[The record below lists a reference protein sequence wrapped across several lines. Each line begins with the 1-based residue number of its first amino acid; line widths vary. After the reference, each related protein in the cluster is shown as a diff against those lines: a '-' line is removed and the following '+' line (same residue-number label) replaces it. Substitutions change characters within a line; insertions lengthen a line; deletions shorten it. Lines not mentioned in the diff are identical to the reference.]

1 MKPTK
6 IIKSSHV
13 WAKRIGRV
21 LKSLPGIISA
31 VSAATVV
38 IMPAVLRL
46 VYDVGAA
53 TGTDPAWIENG
64 VSRVAATIAV
74 VLAAASIAYK
84 RLEPVT
90 RALIGW
96 GDDQAASSPP

>member
-1 MKPTK
+1 MR
-6 IIKSSHV
+6 ISDVIKSSHV

-46 VYDVGAA
+46 VYDVGTA
-53 TGTDPAWIENG
+53 TGTDPAWIQNG
-64 VSRVAATIAV
+64 VSRVAMTIAV
-74 VLAAASIAYK
+74 VLTAASVAYK

-96 GDDQAASSPP
+96 GDQAASSPKP